1 MKFFRCFLVFCF
13 LFVSSYAIGQNSN
26 DVFSKIKHIEIVS
39 EIQDTMALINKDD
52 INKINKVFYERN
64 YLDSLRVVDSML
76 IDNGVQLKEKMDSIV
91 KTQINI
97 IANQGI
103 IIKQYKDAINEN
115 QTDISELEKQHKKDK
130 NSKIAWQSVSG
141 TLAAVLLIVLLI

>member
-1 MKFFRCFLVFCF
+1 MFSPLLSK
-13 LFVSSYAIGQNSN
+13 GQD
-26 DVFSKIKHIEIVS
+26 DVLSKVKHIEVVS

-52 INKINKVFYERN
+52 INKINKVFFERN
-64 YLDSLRVVDSML
+64 YLDSLRVVDSMI
-76 IDNGVQLKEKMDSIV
+76 IDNSTKLKEKMDSIV
-91 KTQINI
+91 MKQINT
-97 IANQGI
+97 IANQGM
-103 IIKQYKDAINEN
+103 IIKQYKDIVTNN

>member
-1 MKFFRCFLVFCF
+1 MKLFRIFLILCLSFIS
-13 LFVSSYAIGQNSN
+13 LTMKGQN
-26 DVFSKIKHIEIVS
+26 DVLSRVKHIEVVS

-52 INKINKVFYERN
+52 INKINKAFYERD
-64 YLDSLRVVDSML
+64 YLDSLRVVDSTL
-76 IDNGVQLKEKMDSIV
+76 IENSAKLKEKMDSIV
-91 KTQINI
+91 MKQINT

-103 IIKQYKDAINEN
+103 IIKQYKDIITEN